1 MKKTLAIVMALA
13 MALGMIASFAFV
25 AAPTTT
31 SRTNAPIG
39 IDMWATDAM
48 ATTQGTR
55 IWTDFVDKS
64 EDLYPKSSL
73 IYFVMQIR
81 AYNSVQNA
89 DVLPSYE
96 YKLMDVTLTSPTV
109 DLSLSGL
116 DGGTVVTA
124 ISGANINNV
133 FSGLLR
139 TSVSSDANKL
149 QAVTFPGNDF
159 FENKGNNT
167 YAFKVAYKNI
177 PYVNGAAN
185 AANACNV
192 NRGDLVPHT
201 IAIDIQ
207 EGTAGIAAYSD
218 YYLGFVGLTKNE
230 ITAKGSV
237 VANIN
242 YDGSS
247 ECFHNDE
254 AGKVNVTDP
263 YANGKIGDW
272 LKVTK
277 GDRTYLIVRSTA
289 DTWAPKTS
297 YMPDYLGTNK
307 TVKQSGYAVFVQA
320 NPAGIYN
327 YIAQLDTEVTAV
339 EGYGQSLGISVDPYL
354 FSKNSNGNTDHGF
367 GNIINYYKNSVRS
380 SANLIKVLP
389 YTFMTTKYVLAED
402 AQTEAGAF
410 KAGQDAFN
418 AAQLAAFE
426 TFMSDFGFSAAN
438 TYKLQDKDFTVT
450 GAYQA
455 TITAEYNGGQVVPIE
470 PEDDDSE
477 IVDEGTDEIEE
488 EPDVKEEPDV
498 EEEPDVDEEP
508 EVPAETGDFSSDVAI
523 VLAVSALAAAA
534 ALAFVMKKV
543 RD

>member
-25 AAPTTT
+25 VAPTTT

-64 EDLYPKSSL
+64 EDLYAKSSL

-89 DVLPSYE
+89 DVVP
-96 YKLMDVTLTSPTV
+96 TSTVKTMKVDLSSQTV
-109 DLSLSGL
+109 DLSLANIN
-116 DGGTVVTA
+116 GGTVFTKPSPITA
-124 ISGANINNV
+124 GTLFGGSLRAVDSVDATGLFTLKNANIPNV
-133 FSGLLR
+133 Y
-139 TSVSSDANKL
+139 
-149 QAVTFPGNDF
+149 TFDIQYR
-159 FENKGNNT
+159 NT
-167 YAFKVAYKNI
+167 NSASQTPNPA
-177 PYVNGAAN
+177 G
-185 AANACNV
+185 
-192 NRGDLVPHT
+192 HT
-201 IAIDIQ
+201 IGIDIL
-207 EGTAGIAAYSD
+207 EGTAAAGVPAYTD
-218 YYLGFVGLTKNE
+218 VYVGFVGLTKNE

-237 VANIN
+237 VASVN

-247 ECFHNDE
+247 EKFHPN
-254 AGKVNVTDP
+254 GNTD
-263 YANGKIGDW
+263 ATVDITTAAQGDW
-272 LKVTK
+272 LTVTK
-277 GDRTYLIVRSTA
+277 GERTYLIVRNAAAS
-289 DTWAPKTS
+289 WAAKTS
-297 YMPDYLGTNK
+297 YVPSYATIGAPI
-307 TVKQSGYAVFVQA
+307 GYAVFVKVAA
-320 NPAGIYN
+320 NGIYN
-327 YIAQLDTEVTAV
+327 YVCQLDTEVTSI
-339 EGYGQSLGISVDPYL
+339 EGYGQSLGISVDRNL
-354 FSKNSNGNTDHGF
+354 LNNNNTTTNFGF
-367 GNIINYYKNSVRS
+367 GAVLGEFAAAKTDTLV
-380 SANLIKVLP
+380 KVLP
-389 YTFMTTKYVLAED
+389 YTFLTTKYVYAED
-402 AQTEAGAF
+402 KADV
-410 KAGQDAFN
+410 KAGQDAFT
-418 AAQLAAFE
+418 AAQLATFE

-455 TITAEYNGGQVVPIE
+455 TITAEYNGGQVVAIE
-470 PEDDDSE
+470 PEEDDSE
-477 IVDEGTDEIEE
+477 IVDEPTDE
-488 EPDVKEEPDV
+488 EPEI